1 MNDNNNDIFGQ
12 FPRSQTGSL
21 PTGKG
26 VGRGHFLDAL
36 NEYQRKA
43 VEYIDGASLVIA
55 GAGSGKTRVLT
66 YKIAYLL
73 TQGYKPWEIMAL
85 TFTNK
90 AAREMKERIV
100 SLVGPEAQS
109 LQMGTFHSVF
119 ARILR
124 REARYLVGGHYDS
137 NFTIYDDADSKSL
150 CKSIIKQLEL
160 DDKVYKPA
168 DVHNRISWAKN
179 KLMMPEQYASDM
191 NVLARDRDSKM
202 PEMAKVYEMYVANCR
217 KANAMDFDDLLVYT
231 FRLFYDN
238 PEIKKQYAT
247 KYKFLLVDEYQD
259 TNYAQQQ
266 IVWQL
271 ASEHRH
277 VCVVGDDAQSIYGFR
292 GANIDNILDFQ
303 QQYEGSKLF
312 KLEQNYRSTQRI
324 VQAANSLIKHND
336 RQIQKNVFSENAEG
350 EKLVMRQL
358 ASDREEAISV
368 CRDIRSGVKRNGLR
382 YKDFAILYRTNF
394 QSRTFEEQ
402 MLKDGIPYRI
412 YGGMSFYQRKEIKDI
427 VAYFRLVVNNNDDE
441 AFRRIINYPA
451 RGIGDTTVQKL
462 ITAASDNGVSLL
474 AVAANPSGYEVNI
487 AKATATKLSNFLVLI
502 NSFTERLAKEDAFN
516 LGREIIKMSGI
527 SADIYSGSNPEDVS
541 RQENLDE
548 FLSSMQDF
556 VEGNREEGLPIG
568 LVDFLQDVSLMT
580 DKDSG
585 DAEDDNKVTLMT
597 IHSAKGLEFPHVFVV
612 GMEENIFPSPM
623 CTDSM
628 RKLEEERRLLY
639 VAITRAEKKCV
650 LTCAKSRYRF
660 GRMEFDAPSRFLK
673 DIDSRLVEVER
684 NDDDYGSTGYGST
697 RGGNGYGFGGYG
709 GDSFRTPA
717 PSLRGKSD
725 VDNIGVCA
733 KRGEAA
739 SYYQNSSP
747 VASQF
752 MADPKPKITAPKRPE
767 TPVNPYGEAFQRKIV
782 ASGGSLKRVNEALSQ
797 GTNRSNMLRGQAP
810 SLRERAG
817 GEAVGDWYQGLSV
830 GMKVEHARFGVGIVT
845 ALEGQADS
853 AKASVEFRNAGTK
866 QLLLK
871 FAKLKKL

>member
-1 MNDNNNDIFGQ
+1 MLITSEYVSSG
-12 FPRSQTGSL
+12 
-21 PTGKG
+21 
-26 VGRGHFLDAL
+26 GRGHFLNSL
-36 NEYQRKA
+36 NASQREA

-90 AAREMKERIV
+90 AAREMKDRIV

-124 REARYLVGGHYDS
+124 REAKFLVGGHYDS

-150 CKSIIKQLEL
+150 CKSVIKQLEL

-191 NVLARDRDSKM
+191 NALAHDRDVKM
-202 PEMAKVYEMYVANCR
+202 PEMAKIYEMYVVNCQ
-217 KANAMDFDDLLVYT
+217 KSNAMDFDDLLVYT

-247 KYKFLLVDEYQD
+247 KYRFLLVDEYQD

-271 ASEHRH
+271 ASEHQH

-303 QQYEGSKLF
+303 QQYEGSRLF

-350 EKLVMRQL
+350 EKLIMRQL

-368 CRDIRSGVKRNGLR
+368 CREIRNGVKRNGLR
-382 YKDFAILYRTNF
+382 FKDFAILYRTNF

-427 VAYFRLVVNNNDDE
+427 VAYFRLVVNHNDDE
-441 AFRRIINYPA
+441 AFRRIINYPT
-451 RGIGDTTVQKL
+451 RGIGDTTVNKL
-462 ITAASDNGVSLL
+462 LAGANAYRVSLWT
-474 AVAANPSGYEVNI
+474 VSENPSDYGVII
-487 AKATATKLSNFLVLI
+487 AKGTLTKLAEFRTLI

-527 SADIYSGSNPEDVS
+527 TADIYSGSNPDDVS

-623 CTDSM
+623 CSDSM

-639 VAITRAEKKCV
+639 VAITRAEKKCI

-673 DIDSRLVEVER
+673 DIDSRLVTVER
-684 NDDDYGSTGYGST
+684 SDDDYSSTGYGAT

-752 MADPKPKITAPKRPE
+752 MADPKPKITGPRRPE

-782 ASGGSLKRVNEALSQ
+782 ASGGSLKRVNDALSQ

-810 SLRERAG
+810 SLRERVG
-817 GEAVGDWYQGLSV
+817 GEADWFQGLSV
-830 GMKVEHARFGVGIVT
+830 GMKVEHARFGVGLVT

-853 AKASVEFRNAGTK
+853 AKATVEFRNAGTK

>member
-1 MNDNNNDIFGQ
+1 MNDNSNDIFESPQ
-12 FPRSQTGSL
+12 SRIGSL
-21 PTGKG
+21 STGEG
-26 VGRGHFLDAL
+26 GGRGYFLSAL
-36 NEYQRKA
+36 NASQREA

-90 AAREMKERIV
+90 AAREMKKRIV

-124 REARYLVGGHYDS
+124 REAKFLAGGHYDS
-137 NFTIYDDADSKSL
+137 NFTVYDVDDARSL
-150 CKSIIKQLEL
+150 CKSVIKQLEL

-168 DVHNRISWAKN
+168 DVYNRISWAKN
-179 KLMMPEQYASDM
+179 KLMMPEQYASNM
-191 NVLARDRDSKM
+191 EVLARDRDAKM
-202 PEMAKVYEMYVANCR
+202 PEMAKVYERYVANCR
-217 KANAMDFDDLLVYT
+217 KSNAMDFDDLLVYT
-231 FRLFYDN
+231 YRLFHDN
-238 PEIKKQYAT
+238 PDIKERYAT
-247 KYKFLLVDEYQD
+247 TYKFLLVDEYQD
-259 TNYAQQQ
+259 TNYAQHE
-266 IVWQL
+266 IVKQL
-271 ASEHRH
+271 TSVHHH

-292 GANIDNILDFQ
+292 GADIGNILTFQ
-303 QQYEGSKLF
+303 QDYKGSRLF
-312 KLEQNYRSTQRI
+312 LEQNYRSTQRI
-324 VQAANSLIKHND
+324 VQAANSLIKHNIG
-336 RQIQKNVFSENAEG
+336 QIQKNVFSENAEG
-350 EKLVMRQL
+350 EKLIIRQL
-358 ASDREEAISV
+358 ASDKEEAISV
-368 CRDIRSGVKRNGLR
+368 CREIRLGVKRNGLR
-382 YKDFAILYRTNF
+382 FKDFAILYRTNF

-427 VAYFRLVVNNNDDE
+427 VAYFRLVVNHNDDE
-441 AFRRIINYPA
+441 AFRRIINYPT
-451 RGIGDTTVQKL
+451 RGIGDTTVNKL
-462 ITAASDNGVSLL
+462 LAGANAYSVSLWAVSENPSDYGVS
-474 AVAANPSGYEVNI
+474 I
-487 AKATATKLSNFLVLI
+487 AKGTLTKLSDFRTFI
-502 NSFTERLAKEDAFN
+502 NSYTERLAKDDAFN

-580 DKDSG
+580 DMDNNE
-585 DAEDDNKVTLMT
+585 AESENKVSMMT

-623 CTDSM
+623 STDSM

-639 VAITRAEKKCV
+639 VAITRAEKKCI
-650 LTCAKSRYRF
+650 LTYAKSRYRF
-660 GRMEFDAPSRFLK
+660 GRMEFNASSRFLK
-673 DIDSRLVEVER
+673 DIDPQLVNFER
-684 NDDDYGSTGYGST
+684 SDDEYGSTGYGAT

-709 GDSFRTPA
+709 GGYGRGDSR
-717 PSLRGKSD
+717 
-725 VDNIGVCA
+725 
-733 KRGEAA
+733 
-739 SYYQNSSP
+739 YQNSSP

-752 MADPKPKITAPKRPE
+752 MADPKPKITGPKRPE

-782 ASGGSLKRVNEALSQ
+782 ASGGSLKRVNDALRQ
-797 GTNRSNMLRGQAP
+797 GTNRSNMLSGQAP
-810 SLRERAG
+810 SLRERVG
-817 GEAVGDWYQGLSV
+817 GEADFFQGLSV
-830 GMKVEHARFGVGIVT
+830 GMKVEHARFGVGLVT

-853 AKASVEFRNAGTK
+853 AKATVEFRNVGTK

-871 FAKLKKL
+871 FAKLRKI

>member
-1 MNDNNNDIFGQ
+1 MNDNSNDIFESPQ
-12 FPRSQTGSL
+12 SRIGSL
-21 PTGKG
+21 STGEG
-26 VGRGHFLDAL
+26 GGRGHFLNSL
-36 NEYQRKA
+36 NASQREA

-90 AAREMKERIV
+90 AAREMKDRIV

-124 REARYLVGGHYDS
+124 REAKYLVGGHYDS

-160 DDKVYKPA
+160 NDTVYKPA
-168 DVHNRISWAKN
+168 DVYNRISWAKN

-191 NVLARDRDSKM
+191 SALAHDRDAKM
-202 PEMAKVYEMYVANCR
+202 PEMAKIYEMYVVNCR
-217 KANAMDFDDLLVYT
+217 KSNAMDFDDLLVYT
-231 FRLFYDN
+231 FRLFHDN
-238 PEIKKQYAT
+238 PDIKKQYAT
-247 KYKFLLVDEYQD
+247 KYRFLLVDEYQD
-259 TNYAQQQ
+259 TNHAQQQ

-324 VQAANSLIKHND
+324 VQAANSLIKHNG
-336 RQIQKNVFSENAEG
+336 RQIEKNVFSENAEG
-350 EKLVMRQL
+350 EKLIMRQL

-368 CRDIRSGVKRNGLR
+368 CREIRLGVKRNGLMF
-382 YKDFAILYRTNF
+382 KDFAILYRTNF

-427 VAYFRLVVNNNDDE
+427 VAYFRLVVNHNDDE

-451 RGIGDTTVQKL
+451 RGLGDTTVQKL
-462 ITAASDNGVSLL
+462 IIAASDHGVSLWM
-474 AVAANPSGYEVNI
+474 VAANSSNYEVNI
-487 AKATATKLSNFLVLI
+487 AKATATKLSNFLVMI

-639 VAITRAEKKCV
+639 VAITRAEKKCI
-650 LTCAKSRYRF
+650 LTCAKSRYRY

-673 DIDSRLVEVER
+673 DIDSRLVTVER
-684 NDDDYGSTGYGST
+684 SDDDYGSTGYGST
-697 RGGNGYGFGGYG
+697 RGGNGYGYGGYG

-717 PSLRGKSD
+717 PSLRGRA
-725 VDNIGVCA
+725 G
-733 KRGEAA
+733 GEA
-739 SYYQNSSP
+739 SSRWQNSTP

-782 ASGGSLKRVNEALSQ
+782 VSGGSLKRVNDALRQ
-797 GTNRSNMLRGQAP
+797 GTNRSNMLSGQAP

-817 GEAVGDWYQGLSV
+817 GEASSDWFQGLSV
-830 GMKVEHARFGVGIVT
+830 GMKVEHARFGVGLVT

-853 AKASVEFRNAGTK
+853 AKATVEFRNAGTK

>member
-1 MNDNNNDIFGQ
+1 MNDNSNDIFEQ
-12 FPRSQTGSL
+12 LSLSRIGSL
-21 PTGKG
+21 STGEG
-26 VGRGHFLDAL
+26 GGRGYFLSAL
-36 NEYQRKA
+36 NASQREA

-124 REARYLVGGHYDS
+124 REAKFLVGGHYDS

-160 DDKVYKPA
+160 NDTVYKPA
-168 DVHNRISWAKN
+168 DVYNRISWAKN

-191 NVLARDRDSKM
+191 NALAHDKDAKM
-202 PEMAKVYEMYVANCR
+202 PEMAKIYEMYVVNCQ
-217 KANAMDFDDLLVYT
+217 KSNAMDFDDLLVYT

-238 PEIKKQYAT
+238 PDIKKQYAT
-247 KYKFLLVDEYQD
+247 KYRFLLVDEYQD

-271 ASEHRH
+271 ASEHQH

-350 EKLVMRQL
+350 EKLIMRQL

-368 CRDIRSGVKRNGLR
+368 CRDIRLGVKRNGLMF
-382 YKDFAILYRTNF
+382 KDFAILYRTNF

-427 VAYFRLVVNNNDDE
+427 VAYFRLVVNHNDDE
-441 AFRRIINYPA
+441 AFRRIINYPT
-451 RGIGDTTVQKL
+451 RGIGDTTLNKL
-462 ITAASDNGVSLL
+462 LAGANAYRLSLWTVSENPSDYGVS
-474 AVAANPSGYEVNI
+474 I
-487 AKATATKLSNFLVLI
+487 AKGTLTKLSDFRTFI
-502 NSFTERLAKEDAFN
+502 NSYSERLAKEDAFD

-580 DKDSG
+580 DRDSG

-597 IHSAKGLEFPHVFVV
+597 IHSAKGLEFHHVFVV

-639 VAITRAEKKCV
+639 VAITRAEKKCI
-650 LTCAKSRYRF
+650 LTCAKSRYRY

-673 DIDSRLVEVER
+673 DIDSRLVTVER
-684 NDDDYGSTGYGST
+684 SDDDYGSTGYGST
-697 RGGNGYGFGGYG
+697 QGGNGYGFGGYG
-709 GDSFRTPA
+709 GGYGRGDSR
-717 PSLRGKSD
+717 
-725 VDNIGVCA
+725 
-733 KRGEAA
+733 
-739 SYYQNSSP
+739 YQNSSP

-752 MADPKPKITAPKRPE
+752 MADPKPKITGPKRPE
-767 TPVNPYGEAFQRKIV
+767 APVNPYGEAFQRKIV

-797 GTNRSNMLRGQAP
+797 GTNRSNMLCGSNSMNTSFA
-810 SLRERAG
+810 SS
-817 GEAVGDWYQGLSV
+817 DWFQGLSV
-830 GMKVEHARFGVGIVT
+830 GMKVEHARFGVGLVT

-853 AKASVEFRNAGTK
+853 AKATVEFRNAGTK

>member
-1 MNDNNNDIFGQ
+1 MNDNSNDIFESPQ
-12 FPRSQTGSL
+12 SRIGSL
-21 PTGKG
+21 PTGEG
-26 VGRGHFLDAL
+26 GGRGYFLSAL
-36 NEYQRKA
+36 NASQREA

-100 SLVGPEAQS
+100 SLVGSEAQS

-124 REARYLVGGHYDS
+124 REAKYLAGGHYDS

-168 DVHNRISWAKN
+168 DVYNRISWAKN
-179 KLMMPEQYASDM
+179 KLMMPEQYAADM

-202 PEMAKVYEMYVANCR
+202 PEMAKIYEMYVVNCR
-217 KANAMDFDDLLVYT
+217 KSNAMDFDDLLVYT

-238 PEIKKQYAT
+238 PEIKKQYAN
-247 KYKFLLVDEYQD
+247 KFKFLLVDEYQD

-271 ASEHRH
+271 ASEHQH

-350 EKLVMRQL
+350 EKLIMRQL

-368 CRDIRSGVKRNGLR
+368 CRDIRLGVKRNGLMF
-382 YKDFAILYRTNF
+382 KDFAILYRTNF

-427 VAYFRLVVNNNDDE
+427 VAYFRLVVNHNDDE
-441 AFRRIINYPA
+441 AFRRIINYPT
-451 RGIGDTTVQKL
+451 RGIGDTTINKL
-462 ITAASDNGVSLL
+462 LAGANAYRLSLWTVSENPSDYGVS
-474 AVAANPSGYEVNI
+474 I
-487 AKATATKLSNFLVLI
+487 AKGTLTKLSDFRTFI
-502 NSFTERLAKEDAFN
+502 NSYTERLAKEDAFN

-580 DKDSG
+580 DRDSG

-639 VAITRAEKKCV
+639 VAITRAEKKCI
-650 LTCAKSRYRF
+650 LTCAKSRYRY

-673 DIDSRLVEVER
+673 DIDSRLVTVER
-684 NDDDYGSTGYGST
+684 SDDDYGSTGYGAT

-717 PSLRGKSD
+717 PSLRGRA
-725 VDNIGVCA
+725 G
-733 KRGEAA
+733 GEAA
-739 SYYQNSSP
+739 SRYQNSSP

-752 MADPKPKITAPKRPE
+752 MADPKPKITGPKRPE

-782 ASGGSLKRVNEALSQ
+782 ASGGSLKRVNDALRQ
-797 GTNRSNMLRGQAP
+797 GTNRSNMLSGQAP

-817 GEAVGDWYQGLSV
+817 GDADFFQGLSV
-830 GMKVEHARFGVGIVT
+830 GMKVEHARFGVGLVT

-853 AKASVEFRNAGTK
+853 AKATVEFRNAGTK

-871 FAKLKKL
+871 FAKLRKI

>member
-12 FPRSQTGSL
+12 FPPSQTSSI
-21 PTGKG
+21 PTG
-26 VGRGHFLDAL
+26 GHFLDAL

-350 EKLVMRQL
+350 DKLVMRQL

-462 ITAASDNGVSLL
+462 ITAASDNGVSLW

-684 NDDDYGSTGYGST
+684 NDDDYSSTGYGST

-709 GDSFRTPA
+709 SYGRGDSR
-717 PSLRGKSD
+717 
-725 VDNIGVCA
+725 
-733 KRGEAA
+733 
-739 SYYQNSSP
+739 YQNSSP

-752 MADPKPKITAPKRPE
+752 MADPKSKITAPKRPE

-782 ASGGSLKRVNEALSQ
+782 ASGGSLKRVNDALRQ
-797 GTNRSNMLRGQAP
+797 GTNRSNMLSGQAP
-810 SLRERAG
+810 SLRERVG
-817 GEAVGDWYQGLSV
+817 GEADFFQGLSV
-830 GMKVEHARFGVGIVT
+830 GMKVEHARFGVGLVT

-853 AKASVEFRNAGTK
+853 AKASVEFRNAGAK

>member
-1 MNDNNNDIFGQ
+1 MNDNSNEIFESSSS
-12 FPRSQTGSL
+12 RIGSL
-21 PTGKG
+21 PMGEG
-26 VGRGHFLDAL
+26 GGRGLSSFLNAL
-36 NEYQRKA
+36 NESQRKA

-100 SLVGPEAQS
+100 SLVGSEAQS

-124 REARYLVGGHYDS
+124 REAKSLAGGHYDS

-179 KLMMPEQYASDM
+179 KLMMPEQYAADM

-202 PEMAKVYEMYVANCR
+202 PEMAKIYEMYVVNCR
-217 KANAMDFDDLLVYT
+217 KSNAMDFDDLLVYT

-238 PEIKKQYAT
+238 PDIKKQYAN
-247 KYKFLLVDEYQD
+247 KFKFLLVDEYQD

-324 VQAANSLIKHND
+324 VQAANSLIKHNG
-336 RQIQKNVFSENAEG
+336 RQIEKNVFSENAEG
-350 EKLVMRQL
+350 EKLIMRQL

-368 CRDIRSGVKRNGLR
+368 CREIRLGVKRNGLR
-382 YKDFAILYRTNF
+382 FKDFAILYRTNF

-427 VAYFRLVVNNNDDE
+427 VAYFRLVVNHNDEE
-441 AFRRIINYPA
+441 AFRRIINYPT
-451 RGIGDTTVQKL
+451 RGIGDTTVNKL
-462 ITAASDNGVSLL
+462 LAGANAYRESLWTVSENPSIYGVS
-474 AVAANPSGYEVNI
+474 I
-487 AKATATKLSNFLVLI
+487 AKGTLNKLAEFRTLI

-527 SADIYSGSNPEDVS
+527 TADIYSGSNPEDVS

-568 LVDFLQDVSLMT
+568 LVDFLQDVSLMS

-639 VAITRAEKKCV
+639 VAITRAEKRCI

-673 DIDSRLVEVER
+673 DIDSKLVEVER

-697 RGGNGYGFGGYG
+697 RGGNGYGLGGYG
-709 GDSFRTPA
+709 GDSFRTSA
-717 PSLRGKSD
+717 PSLRGRA
-725 VDNIGVCA
+725 G
-733 KRGEAA
+733 GEA
-739 SYYQNSSP
+739 SSRWQNSTP

-752 MADPKPKITAPKRPE
+752 MADPKPKITGPKRPE
-767 TPVNPYGEAFQRKIV
+767 QPVNPYGEAFQRKIA
-782 ASGGSLKRVNEALSQ
+782 ASGGSLKRVNEALRQ
-797 GTNRSNMLRGQAP
+797 GTNRSGMLRGSNTMDA
-810 SLRERAG
+810 SG
-817 GEAVGDWYQGLSV
+817 TIGDWYQGLSV

>member
-12 FPRSQTGSL
+12 FPPSQSDFI
-21 PTGKG
+21 PTGE
-26 VGRGHFLDAL
+26 GHFLDAL
-36 NEYQRKA
+36 NEYQRSA

-191 NVLARDRDSKM
+191 NVLARDSDSRM

-350 EKLVMRQL
+350 EKLIMRQL

-368 CRDIRSGVKRNGLR
+368 CRDIRNGVKRNGLR

-451 RGIGDTTVQKL
+451 RGLGDTTVQKL
-462 ITAASDNGVSLL
+462 ITAASDNGVSLW

-639 VAITRAEKKCV
+639 VAITRAEKKCI
-650 LTCAKSRYRF
+650 LTCAKSRYRY

-673 DIDSRLVEVER
+673 DIDSRLVTVER
-684 NDDDYGSTGYGST
+684 SDDDYGSTGYGST
-697 RGGNGYGFGGYG
+697 RGGNGYGYGGYG
-709 GDSFRTPA
+709 SYGQLS
-717 PSLRGKSD
+717 PSTGERG
-725 VDNIGVCA
+725 
-733 KRGEAA
+733 RGLF
-739 SYYQNSSP
+739 QNSSP

-830 GMKVEHARFGVGIVT
+830 GMKVEHARFGVGVVT

>member
-12 FPRSQTGSL
+12 FPPSQTDFI
-21 PTGKG
+21 PTGE
-26 VGRGHFLDAL
+26 GHFLDAL
-36 NEYQRKA
+36 NEYQRSA

-191 NVLARDRDSKM
+191 NVLARDSDSRM

-350 EKLVMRQL
+350 EKLIMRQL

-368 CRDIRSGVKRNGLR
+368 CRDIRNGVKRNGLR

-451 RGIGDTTVQKL
+451 RGLGDTTVQKL
-462 ITAASDNGVSLL
+462 ITAASDNGVSLW

-639 VAITRAEKKCV
+639 VAITRAEKKCI
-650 LTCAKSRYRF
+650 LTCAKSRYRY

-673 DIDSRLVEVER
+673 DIDSRLVTVER
-684 NDDDYGSTGYGST
+684 SDDDYGSTGYGST
-697 RGGNGYGFGGYG
+697 RGGNGYGYGGYG
-709 GDSFRTPA
+709 SYGQLS
-717 PSLRGKSD
+717 PSTGERG
-725 VDNIGVCA
+725 
-733 KRGEAA
+733 RGLF
-739 SYYQNSSP
+739 QNSSP

-830 GMKVEHARFGVGIVT
+830 GMKVEHARFGVGVVT

>member
-1 MNDNNNDIFGQ
+1 MNDNSNDIFEQ
-12 FPRSQTGSL
+12 LSQSRIGSL
-21 PTGKG
+21 STGEG
-26 VGRGHFLDAL
+26 GGRGYFLSAL
-36 NEYQRKA
+36 NASQREA

-73 TQGYKPWEIMAL
+73 TRGYKPWEIMAL

-90 AAREMKERIV
+90 AAREMKDRIV

-124 REARYLVGGHYDS
+124 REAKFLVGGHYDS

-160 DDKVYKPA
+160 NDTVYKPA
-168 DVHNRISWAKN
+168 DVYNRISWAKN

-191 NVLARDRDSKM
+191 NALAHDRDAKM
-202 PEMAKVYEMYVANCR
+202 PEMAKIYEMYVANCR

-247 KYKFLLVDEYQD
+247 KYRFLLVDEYQD

-350 EKLVMRQL
+350 EKLIMRQL

-368 CRDIRSGVKRNGLR
+368 CRDIRLGVKRNGLMF
-382 YKDFAILYRTNF
+382 KDFAILYRTNF

-427 VAYFRLVVNNNDDE
+427 VAYFRLVVNHNDDE
-441 AFRRIINYPA
+441 AFRRIINYPT
-451 RGIGDTTVQKL
+451 RGIGDTTLNKL
-462 ITAASDNGVSLL
+462 LAGANAYRLSLWTVSENPSDYGVS
-474 AVAANPSGYEVNI
+474 I
-487 AKATATKLSNFLVLI
+487 AKGTLTKLSDFRTFI
-502 NSFTERLAKEDAFN
+502 NSYTERLAKDDAFD

-580 DKDSG
+580 DRDSG

-639 VAITRAEKKCV
+639 VAITRAEKKCI
-650 LTCAKSRYRF
+650 LTCAKSRYRY

-673 DIDSRLVEVER
+673 DIDSRLVTVER
-684 NDDDYGSTGYGST
+684 SDDDYGSTGYGAT

-709 GDSFRTPA
+709 GGYGRGDSR
-717 PSLRGKSD
+717 
-725 VDNIGVCA
+725 
-733 KRGEAA
+733 
-739 SYYQNSSP
+739 
-747 VASQF
+747 
-752 MADPKPKITAPKRPE
+752 
-767 TPVNPYGEAFQRKIV
+767 
-782 ASGGSLKRVNEALSQ
+782 
-797 GTNRSNMLRGQAP
+797 
-810 SLRERAG
+810 
-817 GEAVGDWYQGLSV
+817 
-830 GMKVEHARFGVGIVT
+830 
-845 ALEGQADS
+845 
-853 AKASVEFRNAGTK
+853 
-866 QLLLK
+866 
-871 FAKLKKL
+871 

>member
-12 FPRSQTGSL
+12 FPPSQTDFI
-21 PTGKG
+21 PTGE
-26 VGRGHFLDAL
+26 GHFLDAL
-36 NEYQRKA
+36 NEYQRSA

-191 NVLARDRDSKM
+191 NVLARDSDSRM

-271 ASEHRH
+271 ASEHQH

-350 EKLVMRQL
+350 EKLIMRQL

-402 MLKDGIPYRI
+402 MLKDNIPYRI

-451 RGIGDTTVQKL
+451 RGLGDTTVQKL
-462 ITAASDNGVSLL
+462 ITAASDNGVSLW

-684 NDDDYGSTGYGST
+684 NDDDYSSTGYGST
-697 RGGNGYGFGGYG
+697 RGGNGYGYG
-709 GDSFRTPA
+709 SYGRGDSR
-717 PSLRGKSD
+717 
-725 VDNIGVCA
+725 
-733 KRGEAA
+733 
-739 SYYQNSSP
+739 YQNSSP

-830 GMKVEHARFGVGIVT
+830 GMKVEHARFGVGVVT

>member
-1 MNDNNNDIFGQ
+1 MD
-12 FPRSQTGSL
+12 
-21 PTGKG
+21 
-26 VGRGHFLDAL
+26 FLKQL
-36 NEYQRKA
+36 NESQRAA

-90 AAREMKERIV
+90 AAREMKDRIIN
-100 SLVGPEAQS
+100 LVGSEAQS

-119 ARILR
+119 AKILR
-124 REARYLVGGHYDS
+124 REAKFLAGGHYDS
-137 NFTIYDDADSKSL
+137 NFTIYDEADSRSL
-150 CKSIIKQLEL
+150 CKSIVKQLEL
-160 DDKVYKPA
+160 DDKIYKPA

-179 KLMMPEQYASDM
+179 KLMMPEQYAEDM
-191 NVLARDRDSKM
+191 NVLSSDRDSKM
-202 PEMAKVYEMYVANCR
+202 PEMAKIYEMYVINCR
-217 KANAMDFDDLLVYT
+217 KSNAMDFDDLLVYT

-238 PEIKKQYAT
+238 PEIKKQYSA

-259 TNYAQQQ
+259 TNFAQQQ

-271 ASEHRH
+271 ASEHHH

-303 QQYEGSKLF
+303 QQYEGSRLF

-324 VQAANSLIKHND
+324 VQAANSLIRHNG
-336 RQIQKNVFSENAEG
+336 RQIEKNVFSENAEG
-350 EKLVMRQL
+350 DKLIMRQL

-368 CRDIRSGVKRNGLR
+368 CRDIKTEVRRNDLQF
-382 YKDFAILYRTNF
+382 KDFAILYRTNY

-427 VAYFRLVVNNNDDE
+427 VAYFRLVVNHNDEE
-441 AFRRIINYPA
+441 AFRRIVNYPA

-462 ITAASDNGVSLL
+462 LAGANAYRASVWEVSANPAAFGVSI
-474 AVAANPSGYEVNI
+474 SKGI
-487 AKATATKLSNFLVLI
+487 ATKLEGFRSLI
-502 NSFTERLAKEDAFN
+502 SSFAERLETDDAFA
-516 LGREIIKMSGI
+516 LGADIIKKSGI
-527 SADIYSGSNPEDVS
+527 TEDIYSGSNPEDVS

-548 FLSSMQDF
+548 FLASMQDF
-556 VEGNREEGLPIG
+556 VESSREEGLPIG
-568 LVDFLQDVSLMT
+568 LVDFLQDVSLMS

-639 VAITRAEKKCV
+639 VAITRAEKRCV

-673 DIDSRLVEVER
+673 DIDSRLVHVER
-684 NDDDYGSTGYGST
+684 NDDDYGSTGYGAS
-697 RGGNGYGFGGYG
+697 RGGNGYGYGGYG
-709 GDSFRTPA
+709 SSSSYG
-717 PSLRGKSD
+717 RGNS
-725 VDNIGVCA
+725 
-733 KRGEAA
+733 RM
-739 SYYQNSSP
+739 QNSNP

-752 MADPKPKITAPKRPE
+752 MADPKPKITSPQRPE
-767 TPVNPYGEAFQRKIV
+767 KPVNPYGEAFERKIA
-782 ASGGSLKRVNEALSQ
+782 ASGGSLKRVHEALSQ
-797 GTNRSNMLRGQAP
+797 GTNRSNMLRGTNAMDA
-810 SLRERAG
+810 SAT
-817 GEAVGDWYQGLSV
+817 VGDWYNGLTV
-830 GMKVEHARFGVGIVT
+830 GMKVEHTRFGVGMVT
-845 ALEGQADS
+845 ALEGKADS
-853 AKASVEFRNAGTK
+853 AKATVEFRNAGTK

>member
-1 MNDNNNDIFGQ
+1 MNDNSNDIFEQ
-12 FPRSQTGSL
+12 LSQSRIGSL
-21 PTGKG
+21 STGEG
-26 VGRGHFLDAL
+26 GGRGYFLSAL
-36 NEYQRKA
+36 NASQREA

-90 AAREMKERIV
+90 AAREMKDRIV

-124 REARYLVGGHYDS
+124 REAKFLVGGHYDS

-160 DDKVYKPA
+160 NDTVYKPA
-168 DVHNRISWAKN
+168 DVYNRISWAKN

-191 NVLARDRDSKM
+191 NALAHDKDAKM
-202 PEMAKVYEMYVANCR
+202 PEMAKIYEMYVVNCR
-217 KANAMDFDDLLVYT
+217 KSNAMDFDDLLVYT

-238 PEIKKQYAT
+238 PEIKKLYAT
-247 KYKFLLVDEYQD
+247 KYRFLLVDEYQD

-271 ASEHRH
+271 ASVHHH

-292 GANIDNILDFQ
+292 GADIGNILTFQ
-303 QQYEGSKLF
+303 QDYKGSRLF
-312 KLEQNYRSTQRI
+312 LEQNYRSTQRI
-324 VQAANSLIKHND
+324 VQAANSLIRHNIG
-336 RQIQKNVFSENAEG
+336 QIQKNVFSENAEG
-350 EKLVMRQL
+350 EKLIIRQL
-358 ASDREEAISV
+358 ASDKEEAISV
-368 CRDIRSGVKRNGLR
+368 CREIRLGVKRNGLMF
-382 YKDFAILYRTNF
+382 KDFAILYRTNF

-402 MLKDGIPYRI
+402 MLKEGIPYRI

-427 VAYFRLVVNNNDDE
+427 VAYFRLVVNHNDDE
-441 AFRRIINYPA
+441 AFRRIINYPT
-451 RGIGDTTVQKL
+451 RGIGDTTIQKL
-462 ITAASDNGVSLL
+462 NTAANDNGVSLWM
-474 AVAANPSGYEVNI
+474 VAANPSCYEVNVT
-487 AKATATKLSNFLVLI
+487 KGTATKLSDFQILI
-502 NSFTERLAKEDAFN
+502 NSFTERLAKEDAFD

-556 VEGNREEGLPIG
+556 VEGNREEELPIG

-580 DKDSG
+580 DMDN
-585 DAEDDNKVTLMT
+585 DEAESENKVSMMT

-639 VAITRAEKKCV
+639 VAITRAEKKCI

-660 GRMEFDAPSRFLK
+660 GRMEFNASSRFLK
-673 DIDSRLVEVER
+673 DIDPQLVSVER
-684 NDDDYGSTGYGST
+684 SDDDYGSTGYGAT

-709 GDSFRTPA
+709 GGYGRGDSR
-717 PSLRGKSD
+717 
-725 VDNIGVCA
+725 
-733 KRGEAA
+733 
-739 SYYQNSSP
+739 YQNSSP

-752 MADPKPKITAPKRPE
+752 MADPKPKITGPKRPE

-782 ASGGSLKRVNEALSQ
+782 ASGGSLKRVNDALRQ
-797 GTNRSNMLRGQAP
+797 GTNRSNMLSGQAP
-810 SLRERAG
+810 SLRERVG
-817 GEAVGDWYQGLSV
+817 GEADFFQGLSV
-830 GMKVEHARFGVGIVT
+830 GMKVEHARFGVGLVT

-853 AKASVEFRNAGTK
+853 AKATVEFRNAGTK

-871 FAKLKKL
+871 FAKLKKI

>member
-1 MNDNNNDIFGQ
+1 MD
-12 FPRSQTGSL
+12 
-21 PTGKG
+21 
-26 VGRGHFLDAL
+26 FLKQL
-36 NEYQRKA
+36 NESQRAA

-90 AAREMKERIV
+90 AAREMKDRIIN
-100 SLVGPEAQS
+100 LVGSEAQS

-124 REARYLVGGHYDS
+124 REAKFLVGGHYDS
-137 NFTIYDDADSKSL
+137 NFTIYDEADSRSL
-150 CKSIIKQLEL
+150 CKSIVKQLEL
-160 DDKVYKPA
+160 DDKIYKPA

-179 KLMMPEQYASDM
+179 KLMMPEQYAEDM
-191 NVLARDRDSKM
+191 NVLSSDRDSKM
-202 PEMAKVYEMYVANCR
+202 PEMAKIYEMYVINCR
-217 KANAMDFDDLLVYT
+217 KSNAMDFDDLLVYT

-238 PEIKKQYAT
+238 PEIKKQYSA

-271 ASEHRH
+271 ASEHHH

-303 QQYEGSKLF
+303 QQYEGSRLF

-324 VQAANSLIKHND
+324 VQAANSLIKHNG
-336 RQIQKNVFSENAEG
+336 RQIEKNVFSENAEG
-350 EKLVMRQL
+350 DKLIMRQL

-368 CRDIRSGVKRNGLR
+368 CRDIKTEVRRNDLQF
-382 YKDFAILYRTNF
+382 KDFAILYRTNY

-427 VAYFRLVVNNNDDE
+427 VAYFRLVVNHNDEE
-441 AFRRIINYPA
+441 AFRRIVNYPA

-462 ITAASDNGVSLL
+462 LAGANAYRASVWEVSANPAAFGVSI
-474 AVAANPSGYEVNI
+474 SKGI
-487 AKATATKLSNFLVLI
+487 ATKLEGFRSLI
-502 NSFTERLAKEDAFN
+502 SSFAERLETDDAFS
-516 LGREIIKMSGI
+516 LGSEIIKKSGI
-527 SADIYSGSNPEDVS
+527 TEDIYSGSNPEDVS

-548 FLSSMQDF
+548 FLASMQDF
-556 VEGNREEGLPIG
+556 VESSREEGLPTG
-568 LVDFLQDVSLMT
+568 LVDFLQDVSLMS

-639 VAITRAEKKCV
+639 VAITRAEKRCV

-673 DIDSRLVEVER
+673 DIDSRLVHVER
-684 NDDDYGSTGYGST
+684 NDDDYGSTGYGAS
-697 RGGNGYGFGGYG
+697 RGGNGYGYGGYG
-709 GDSFRTPA
+709 SSSSYG
-717 PSLRGKSD
+717 RGNS
-725 VDNIGVCA
+725 
-733 KRGEAA
+733 RM
-739 SYYQNSSP
+739 QNSNP

-752 MADPKPKITAPKRPE
+752 MADPKPKITSPQRQEK
-767 TPVNPYGEAFQRKIV
+767 PVNPYGEAFERKIA
-782 ASGGSLKRVNEALSQ
+782 ASGGSLKRVHEALSQ
-797 GTNRSNMLRGQAP
+797 GTNRSNMLRGTNAMDA
-810 SLRERAG
+810 SAT
-817 GEAVGDWYQGLSV
+817 VGDWYNGLTV
-830 GMKVEHARFGVGIVT
+830 GMKVEHTRFGVGMVT
-845 ALEGQADS
+845 ALEGKADS
-853 AKASVEFRNAGTK
+853 AKATVEFRNAGTK

>member
-1 MNDNNNDIFGQ
+1 MNDNSNDIFEQ
-12 FPRSQTGSL
+12 FPHSQTCSPSGAGGGFLHSL
-21 PTGKG
+21 N
-26 VGRGHFLDAL
+26 DS
-36 NEYQRKA
+36 QRKA

-100 SLVGPEAQS
+100 ALVGPEAQS

-124 REARYLVGGHYDS
+124 REAKYLAGGHYDS

-160 DDKVYKPA
+160 DDKTYKPA

-179 KLMMPEQYASDM
+179 KLMMPEQYAADM

-202 PEMAKVYEMYVANCR
+202 PKMAKIYEMYVANCR

-238 PEIKKQYAT
+238 QDIKKQYAT
-247 KYKFLLVDEYQD
+247 KYRFLLVDEYQD

-350 EKLVMRQL
+350 EKLIMRQL

-368 CRDIRSGVKRNGLR
+368 CREIRLGVKRNGLR
-382 YKDFAILYRTNF
+382 FRDFAILYRTNF

-427 VAYFRLVVNNNDDE
+427 VAYFRLVVNHNDDE
-441 AFRRIINYPA
+441 AFRRIINYPT
-451 RGIGDTTVQKL
+451 RGIGDTTVNKL
-462 ITAASDNGVSLL
+462 LAGANVYRVSLWAVSENPSDYGVS
-474 AVAANPSGYEVNI
+474 I
-487 AKATATKLSNFLVLI
+487 AKGTLTKLADFRTFI
-502 NSFTERLAKEDAFN
+502 NSYTERLAKEDAFN

-639 VAITRAEKKCV
+639 VAITRAEKKCI

-684 NDDDYGSTGYGST
+684 SDDDYGSTGYGAT

-709 GDSFRTPA
+709 GGYGRGDSR
-717 PSLRGKSD
+717 
-725 VDNIGVCA
+725 
-733 KRGEAA
+733 
-739 SYYQNSSP
+739 YQNSSP

-752 MADPKPKITAPKRPE
+752 MADPKPKITGPRRPE
-767 TPVNPYGEAFQRKIV
+767 TPVNPYGEAFQRKIT
-782 ASGGSLKRVNEALSQ
+782 ASGGSLKRVNDALSQ
-797 GTNRSNMLRGQAP
+797 GTNRSNMLSGQAP

-817 GEAVGDWYQGLSV
+817 GEADWYQGLSV
-830 GMKVEHARFGVGIVT
+830 GMKVEHARFGVGLVT

-853 AKASVEFRNAGTK
+853 AKATVEFRNAGTK

>member
-1 MNDNNNDIFGQ
+1 MPTIEDNYINNSPSGAGGAFLNSLNA
-12 FPRSQTGSL
+12 SQ
-21 PTGKG
+21 
-26 VGRGHFLDAL
+26 R
-36 NEYQRKA
+36 EA

-124 REARYLVGGHYDS
+124 REARFLVGGHYDS

-160 DDKVYKPA
+160 NDTVYKPA
-168 DVHNRISWAKN
+168 DVYNRISWAKN

-191 NVLARDRDSKM
+191 NALAHDRDAKM
-202 PEMAKVYEMYVANCR
+202 PEMAKIYEMYVVNCR
-217 KANAMDFDDLLVYT
+217 KSNAMDFDDLLVYT

-247 KYKFLLVDEYQD
+247 KYRFLLVDEYQD

-271 ASEHRH
+271 ASEHQH

-312 KLEQNYRSTQRI
+312 KPEQNYRSTQRI

-350 EKLVMRQL
+350 EKLIMRQL

-368 CRDIRSGVKRNGLR
+368 CRDIRLGVKRNGLMF
-382 YKDFAILYRTNF
+382 KDFAVLYRTNF

-427 VAYFRLVVNNNDDE
+427 VAYFRLVVNHNDDE
-441 AFRRIINYPA
+441 AFRRIINYPT
-451 RGIGDTTVQKL
+451 RGIGDTTLNKL
-462 ITAASDNGVSLL
+462 LAGANAYRLSLWTVSENPSDYGVS
-474 AVAANPSGYEVNI
+474 I
-487 AKATATKLSNFLVLI
+487 AKGTLTKLSDFRTFI
-502 NSFTERLAKEDAFN
+502 NSYSERLANEDAFD

-580 DKDSG
+580 DRDSG

-639 VAITRAEKKCV
+639 VAITRAEKKCI
-650 LTCAKSRYRF
+650 LTCAKSRYRY

-673 DIDSRLVEVER
+673 DIDSRLVTVER
-684 NDDDYGSTGYGST
+684 SDDDYGSTGYGST

-709 GDSFRTPA
+709 GGYGRGDSR
-717 PSLRGKSD
+717 
-725 VDNIGVCA
+725 
-733 KRGEAA
+733 
-739 SYYQNSSP
+739 YQNSSP

-752 MADPKPKITAPKRPE
+752 MADPKPKITGPKRPE
-767 TPVNPYGEAFQRKIV
+767 APVRLLRV
-782 ASGGSLKRVNEALSQ
+782 AVA
-797 GTNRSNMLRGQAP
+797 
-810 SLRERAG
+810 
-817 GEAVGDWYQGLSV
+817 
-830 GMKVEHARFGVGIVT
+830 
-845 ALEGQADS
+845 
-853 AKASVEFRNAGTK
+853 
-866 QLLLK
+866 
-871 FAKLKKL
+871 

>member
-1 MNDNNNDIFGQ
+1 MNDNSNDIFEQ
-12 FPRSQTGSL
+12 LSQSRIGSL
-21 PTGKG
+21 STGEG
-26 VGRGHFLDAL
+26 GGRGYFLSAL
-36 NEYQRKA
+36 NASQREA

-90 AAREMKERIV
+90 AAREMKDRIV

-124 REARYLVGGHYDS
+124 REAKFLVGGHYDS

-160 DDKVYKPA
+160 NDKVYKPA

-191 NVLARDRDSKM
+191 NVLARDMDDKM
-202 PEMAKVYEMYVANCR
+202 PKMAEIYEMYVANCR
-217 KANAMDFDDLLVYT
+217 KSNAMDFDDLLVYT
-231 FRLFYDN
+231 FRLFHDN
-238 PEIKKQYAT
+238 PEIKKKYAQW
-247 KYKFLLVDEYQD
+247 YKFLLVDEYQD

-266 IVWQL
+266 IIWQL
-271 ASEHRH
+271 VSEHQH

-303 QQYEGSKLF
+303 QQYEGSRLF

-368 CRDIRSGVKRNGLR
+368 CREIRNGVKRNGLMF
-382 YKDFAILYRTNF
+382 KDFVILYRASF
-394 QSRTFEEQ
+394 QSRIFEEQ

-427 VAYFRLVVNNNDDE
+427 VAYFRLVVNHNDDE

-451 RGIGDTTVQKL
+451 RGIGDTTVQRL
-462 ITAASDNGVSLL
+462 ITAASDDGVSLWT
-474 AVAANPSGYEVNI
+474 VAENPSVYEVNI

-502 NSFTERLAKEDAFN
+502 NSFTERLDKDDAYD

-541 RQENLDE
+541 RQENLAE
-548 FLSSMQDF
+548 FLSSMQAF
-556 VEGNREEGLPIG
+556 VEDNREEGLPTG
-568 LVDFLQDVSLMT
+568 LVDFLHDVSLMS
-580 DKDSG
+580 DKDS
-585 DAEDDNKVTLMT
+585 DAADDDNKVTMMT
-597 IHSAKGLEFPHVFVV
+597 VHSAKGMEFPNVFVV
-612 GMEENIFPSPM
+612 GMEEDLFPY
-623 CTDSM
+623 
-628 RKLEEERRLLY
+628 RKDVFYPLSLPELEEERRLLY
-639 VAITRAEKKCV
+639 VAITRAEKRCI
-650 LTCAKSRYRF
+650 LTCAKTRYKF
-660 GRMEFDAPSRFLK
+660 GKIISCAPSRFLK
-673 DIDSRLVEVER
+673 DIDSRLVTVER
-684 NDDDYGSTGYGST
+684 SDDDYGSTGYGAT
-697 RGGNGYGFGGYG
+697 RGGNGYGYGGYG
-709 GDSFRTPA
+709 GGYGRGDSR
-717 PSLRGKSD
+717 
-725 VDNIGVCA
+725 
-733 KRGEAA
+733 
-739 SYYQNSSP
+739 YQNSSP

-752 MADPKPKITAPKRPE
+752 MADPKPKITGPKRPE

-782 ASGGSLKRVNEALSQ
+782 ASGGSLKRVNDALRQ
-797 GTNRSNMLRGQAP
+797 GTNRSNMLSGQAP
-810 SLRERAG
+810 SLRERVG
-817 GEAVGDWYQGLSV
+817 GEADFFQGLSV
-830 GMKVEHARFGVGIVT
+830 GMKVEHARFGVGLVT

-853 AKASVEFRNAGTK
+853 AKATVEFRNAGTK

-871 FAKLKKL
+871 FAKLKKI